1 MADNPYVEETPDD
14 LFINAVRDILA
25 VKTLLN
31 GTFYPSDA
39 MYIPI
44 CFHATQAVEKQ
55 IKGFIIE
62 NSHKV
67 RKIHDLEVLAGQA
80 VKIDSTFDAIKK
92 ECVLINQFLPNVKY
106 SNNKIITK
114 NDINDIIRSLAI
126 INNFP
131 PLKSLRDSISKKYKY
146 EMITEISTQDTLKPP
161 HGHKVIAHQKK
172 KQDREPDIGY

>member
-1 MADNPYVEETPDD
+1 MADNSYVEETPDD

-25 VKTLLN
+25 AKTLLN

-44 CFHATQAVEKQ
+44 CFHVTQAVEKQ
-55 IKGFIIE
+55 LKGFIIE
-62 NSHKV
+62 NNHKV

-80 VKIDSTFDAIKK
+80 VKIDSTFDTIKK
-92 ECVLINQFLPNVKY
+92 ECILINQFIPNVKY
-106 SNNKIITK
+106 SNDKIITK
-114 NDINDIIRSLAI
+114 NDINNIIRSLST

-131 PLKSLRDSISKKYKY
+131 PLKSLRDSISRKYKY
-146 EMITEISTQDTLKPP
+146 EIITGISTQDKLKAS
-161 HGHKVIAHQKK
+161 HAQNKK